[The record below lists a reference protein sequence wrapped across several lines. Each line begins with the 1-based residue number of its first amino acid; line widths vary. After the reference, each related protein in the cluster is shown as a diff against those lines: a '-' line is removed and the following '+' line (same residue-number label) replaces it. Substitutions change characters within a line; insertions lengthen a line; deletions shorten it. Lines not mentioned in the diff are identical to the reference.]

1 MSITATDSELGRH
14 LLTVRGF
21 QFVMGALGDPYAL
34 LLMGETADPELM
46 GRQVREGGPLYRSNM
61 ATWVTASAAP
71 AAQLLQDS
79 RLGTR
84 HPGSAADQDHV
95 FQNVW
100 EAWQLCHVTPLDGAF
115 LTQPGDDY
123 QRLARMAAPVLGA
136 DVVGAWQVDI
146 ERVVDQVLDRLDGE
160 FDLVADLARPIVI
173 NSLAQVL
180 GLPDAARTELA
191 ELVPQLGIA
200 LDAILCPPQLRVARR
215 LMDAVTRLRKL
226 LGTVV
231 TARLA
236 EPRDDAVSAL
246 FATVGERDLA
256 QDDVLAICVLAAV
269 AGAEIAT
276 AVISNAV
283 MALLEYQ
290 DQWKVLG
297 EDPDRASDAIEETLR
312 WAPPVRMQSRIA
324 QQDFELAGQEIEED
338 SHVVVLV
345 DAANRDPA
353 ATTDPD
359 RFDLDRP
366 HRTDYLNL
374 ALAGRTYESVVAPL
388 ARLQATVTLRG
399 IARRMPALRVNG
411 PVLRRIRS
419 PVVRAVLRFPL
430 TGH

>member
-34 LLMGETADPELM
+34 LLRGETVDPAPM
-46 GRQVREGGPLYRSNM
+46 GRQIRKRGPLYRSNM
-61 ATWVTASAAP
+61 ATWVTADAAP
-71 AAQLLQDS
+71 AVQLLQDP

-84 HPGSAADQDHV
+84 HPGSAGAQDHV

-123 QRLARMAAPVLGA
+123 QRLARMVAPVLDA
-136 DVVGAWQVDI
+136 DVVGAGRVDI

-160 FDLVADLARPIVI
+160 FDLVEDLARPIVI
-173 NSLAQVL
+173 GSLAQVL
-180 GLPDAARTELA
+180 GLPDATRAELEELA
-191 ELVPQLGIA
+191 PRLGIA
-200 LDAILCPPQLRVARR
+200 LDAILCPPQLRVARA
-215 LMDAVTRLRKL
+215 LMDAVVRLRKL
-226 LGTVV
+226 LSPVV
-231 TARLA
+231 AARRA

-246 FATVGERDLA
+246 FATVRERGLVP
-256 QDDVLAICVLAAV
+256 DDVLAICVLTAV

-290 DQWKVLG
+290 DQWKVLRD
-297 EDPDRASDAIEETLR
+297 DPGRASDAIEETLR

-324 QQDFELAGQEIEED
+324 QQDFELAGQEIEAD

-353 ATTDPD
+353 ANPDPD

-366 HRTDYLNL
+366 RRTDYRNL
-374 ALAGRTYESVVAPL
+374 SLTGGTYESVVAPL
-388 ARLQATVTLRG
+388 ARLQATVTLRA
-399 IARRMPALRVNG
+399 IATRLPQLSVNG

-419 PVVRAVLRFPL
+419 PVVRAVLKFPL
-430 TGH
+430 AGH